1 MLYKVNTQKNPF
13 YCYTLIMKNYKLKF
27 KKNVIYNEIL
37 RYKSNKPCW
46 EQKMMMKIIK
56 KDLNK
61 WGNIVFTG

>member
-1 MLYKVNTQKNPF
+1 MLYKVKTQKNPF

-46 EQKMMMKIIK
+46 EAENDDENNQKRSK
-56 KDLNK
+56 
-61 WGNIVFTG
+61 

>member
-37 RYKSNKPCW
+37 RYKSNKPRW
-46 EQKMMMKIIK
+46 EAENDENNQKRSK
-56 KDLNK
+56 
-61 WGNIVFTG
+61 